1 MANLIDYST
10 PNNDKIT
17 ATPFYHTHTSYT
29 TNIHPSDCLSSES
42 KGFIDSYS
50 FVSNE
55 CSKLQLG
62 VEIDASFVTNLVLC
76 VMFLLIKQLKMQRFR
91 ISCHQSK

>member
-50 FVSNE
+50 FVSDG
-55 CSKLQLG
+55 CFKLQLG
-62 VEIDASFVTNLVLC
+62 VEIDASFCNEFSI
-76 VMFLLIKQLKMQRFR
+76 M
-91 ISCHQSK
+91 CHVSSYKATKNATI